1 MKVMTEDYCIES
13 LPSPLWISPGMSSC
27 WKIGHLQNEGR
38 QKRREIE
45 LYWRHWSVTW
55 QFLRD
60 SPPSGTTRTFHGEYG
75 WSVVPMFQIK
85 GSTKCSQT
93 KRGVPFIPPPSPVR
107 HLHVRKTKKVQLN
120 FIYNLSHLASID
132 LSNNWQNIDVIF
144 FLVRIT
150 NPKWVL
156 FIIFSCNSWCT
167 DDEAIS
173 PLQYL
178 STGGSRAFGKSS
190 GACYF
195 S

>member
-1 MKVMTEDYCIES
+1 MHRKFTISIVDQSWNEFMLENRSFTERRKTKKTWDWVILTTLVCH
-13 LPSPLWISPGMSSC
+13 LTVSS
-27 WKIGHLQNEGR
+27 GQ
-38 QKRREIE
+38 
-45 LYWRHWSVTW
+45 ST
-55 QFLRD
+55 
-60 SPPSGTTRTFHGEYG
+60 SGTTRTFHGEYG

-150 NPKWVL
+150 NPKRVL

-190 GACYF
+190 GACNF